1 MRLSDKVIKAKD
13 VKLAGKPLLPPT
25 YFIRGQSRGKDGELI
40 NPGAEQ
46 QEENQ
51 RIAEVRKEAYEQ
63 GFSEGL
69 LFQKNECLH
78 TMKTLFSLINDVGG
92 LKKKFYE
99 ETEEQMLDLVFSVAG
114 KVIHTEVNTNRNIVL
129 AVLREAIKKIVD
141 RDGMKIRLHPNDFRL
156 MMDMKPDFLKEMN
169 GVKNVVFEEDA
180 GINQGGAVLE
190 TLSGEVD
197 ARLEHQLQEIKM
209 ALNVK

>member
-1 MRLSDKVIKAKD
+1 MSDKIIKAKN
-13 VKLAGKPLLPPT
+13 VKLAEKPLLPP
-25 YFIRGQSRGKDGELI
+25 SRFVRSQPGGKDGGLI
-40 NPGAEQ
+40 NTDVTEQ
-46 QEENQ
+46 GEEKQ

-69 LFQKNECLH
+69 LFQKNESLRA
-78 TMKTLFSLINDVGG
+78 MKTLSSLISEVGE
-92 LKKKFYE
+92 LKKRFYE
-99 ETEEQMLDLVFSVAG
+99 ETEGQMLDLVFSIAG

-129 AVLREAIKKIVD
+129 AVLREAIKNIVD
-141 RDGMKIRLHPNDFRL
+141 RDGMKIRLHPQDFRF

-169 GVKNVVFEEDA
+169 GMKNVVFEEDA
-180 GINQGGAVLE
+180 GVNQGGAVLE

-209 ALNVK
+209 ALNAK